1 MKSQSSA
8 EVASDSSDS
17 KDDTSNAEPL
27 HSPVVSDEEM
37 GMFMAYFKLK
47 KSTFHSHF
55 QDAFK
60 CCKRL
65 TLDKKEIPMQL
76 LIEPAHAG
84 DENAIV
90 VQVKLDNNTW
100 QPVGYIPASKIKK
113 GDGCFD

>member
-1 MKSQSSA
+1 MKSQYSA
-8 EVASDSSDS
+8 WVASDSSDS

-27 HSPVVSDEEM
+27 HSPIVSDEETA
-37 GMFMAYFKLK
+37 MFMEYFKLK

-55 QDAFK
+55 QNALK
-60 CCKRL
+60 RCKRL

-76 LIEPAHAG
+76 LIEPANTR
-84 DENAIV
+84 DQNAIV

-100 QPVGYIPASKIKK
+100 QPVGYILASKIKK